1 MMYLKSTLVG
11 IVAAVAASVLWILLV
26 FVLPILIPFLMSRN
40 TGSGGIGAVSVGVLD
55 SGLVLAAALVG
66 FAIGFFWEYRRL
78 SKSRLRDR

>member
-1 MMYLKSTLVG
+1 MMYLKSILVG
-11 IVAAVAASVLWILLV
+11 IVGAVAASMLWILTV
-26 FVLPILIPFLMSRN
+26 FVVPLLIQFSMSRD

-66 FAIGFFWEYRRL
+66 FAIGFFWEHRRL